1 MADLERSLRALAPAI
16 EWPETPAV
24 AAGLE
29 LAPRRRLRAR
39 SWVLVAVAAAVLAF
53 LVALAVPDA
62 RSSILRFLHL
72 GGATIERVSTL
83 PAAEER
89 PLGAGLG
96 RPVTAAEAATVLGAP
111 FRLPAMRPGQRL
123 PVLRAVDGAVST
135 LLATPAPV
143 LLTETAGTGLL
154 KKLASIATSVQSVE
168 VAPGV
173 EGIWL
178 SGAQHVYV
186 GPSAPPRL
194 AGNVLLWE
202 RDGITYRLEGRALA
216 KERALELARQIDGT

>member
-1 MADLERSLRALAPAI
+1 MADFERSLRSLASQI
-16 EWPETPAV
+16 EWPETPAL
-24 AAGLE
+24 AARLE
-29 LAPRRRLRAR
+29 LAPRRRPAR
-39 SWVLVAVAAAVLAF
+39 RWALIAVVAATAAVLAF

-62 RSSILRFLHL
+62 RSSILHFFHL

-83 PAAEER
+83 PTAEER

-96 RPVTAAEAATVLGAP
+96 GPVTAAKAATVLGAP
-111 FRLPAMRPGQRL
+111 FRLPATRGT
-123 PVLRAVDGAVST
+123 PVLREVDGAVST
-135 LLATPAPV
+135 LLATPAPL

-154 KKLASIATSVQSVE
+154 KKLASIATSVQSVRI
-168 VAPGV
+168 APGV

>member
-1 MADLERSLRALAPAI
+1 MAELERSLRELAA
-16 EWPETPAV
+16 EVRWPETPAL
-24 AAGLE
+24 AARLE
-29 LAPRRRLRAR
+29 LAPRRRRAPR
-39 SWVLVAVAAAVLAF
+39 WAVIAVATALIAF
-53 LVALAVPDA
+53 LVALAVPEA
-62 RSSILRFLHL
+62 RSSILRFFHL

-96 RPVTAAEAATVLGAP
+96 RPVTAAEAASALGAP
-111 FRLPAMRPGQRL
+111 FRLPATRGT
-123 PVLRAVDGAVST
+123 PVLREADGAVSA

-154 KKLASIATSVQSVE
+154 KKLASIATSVESVE
-168 VAPGV
+168 LSPGV

-178 SGAQHVYV
+178 AGAPHVYF

-216 KERALELARQIDGT
+216 KARALELARQIDGT